1 MANKYTKIQIDVE
14 RAISLYESGMTQA
27 EVAEELGTTQKVIW
41 HRLKGA
47 GYKCRVAA
55 KRNQRGKNNDSW
67 RGNDASYSAFHLRL
81 QALRGKPQKCEVCG
95 TVDTKKSYDWAN
107 LTGRYDDPG
116 DYKRMCRSCH
126 WKRDK
131 KILNIKHMRKESA

>member
-1 MANKYTKIQIDVE
+1 MANKYTKIKIDIE
-14 RAISLYESGMTQA
+14 RVISLYGSGMTQD

-41 HRLKGA
+41 QRLKGI

-55 KRNQRGKNNDSW
+55 KRNQRGEDNDSW
-67 RGNDASYSAFHLRL
+67 KGGEASYSAFHLRT

-95 TVDTKKSYDWAN
+95 TTDPKRGYDWASMS
-107 LTGRYDDPG
+107 GRYDDPY

-126 WKRDK
+126 WKQDK
-131 KILNIKHMRKESA
+131 KIFNIKHMRKESV